1 MKAAVEAQ
9 EGIPAE
15 EQRLAFAGVSL
26 EDEHLVAE
34 VHRARRSSVVDVD
47 FFNDGYFRT
56 IKNVFS
62 METIDFSS
70 IFTGNQLKIYENS

>member
-1 MKAAVEAQ
+1 MEAQ

-34 VHRARRSSVVDVD
+34 VHRARRSSVVDVPAYHHTTARR
-47 FFNDGYFRT
+47 GVR
-56 IKNVFS
+56 
-62 METIDFSS
+62 
-70 IFTGNQLKIYENS
+70 